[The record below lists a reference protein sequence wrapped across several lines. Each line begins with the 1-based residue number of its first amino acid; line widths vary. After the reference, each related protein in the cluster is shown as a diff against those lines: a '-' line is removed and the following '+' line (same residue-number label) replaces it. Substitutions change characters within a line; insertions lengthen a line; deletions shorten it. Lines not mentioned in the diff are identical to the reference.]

1 MFSALANAWKIP
13 ELRRKILFTLLMLV
27 IFRLGSH
34 IPVPGID
41 RDLLATMFQSDIFGW
56 IDIISGGSFKNL
68 TIFAMGIIPYINAS
82 IIIQLLTMVVP
93 YFQRLQKSG
102 TEGRKKMAQYI
113 RFGAVILGALQAI
126 VMSIYLRSAMVDPG
140 FWSVLVCTIVF
151 DSWNCIPDVAWRTDH

>member
-113 RFGAVILGALQAI
+113 RFGCSYPRRFAGYCDVHLFLEAQWLILVSGA
-126 VMSIYLRSAMVDPG
+126 
-140 FWSVLVCTIVF
+140 F
-151 DSWNCIPDVAWRTDH
+151 